1 MKKVLLLVS
10 AIVLAITLGGCDQ
23 NKTTDYSNQII
34 MGRVSLVEG
43 TKITV
48 ELMLNKGDHMMN
60 GPVVD
65 GMDGMENVPPQDPGM
80 PPQEPNGMPPQGQPG
95 GMPPM
100 RPEDNEFNSNGNQYP
115 PMDMN
120 DARNNRFDDKQ
131 NRQFNNLQTLTFDL
145 NDVDVV
151 FENEFAETN
160 DEEIVDITVGMF
172 IRIEFGDNNVIKTVS
187 IQPINDI
194 PPFEGPDEIPFEE
207 DEVPF
212 ENAN

>member
-10 AIVLAITLGGCDQ
+10 AIALAITLGGCDQ
-23 NKTTDYSNQII
+23 DKTTDFSNQTI
-34 MGRVSLVEG
+34 MGRVSSVQG

-48 ELMLNKGDHMMN
+48 ELMLNQGSPMMDSPM
-60 GPVVD
+60 GERV
-65 GMDGMENVPPQDPGM
+65 DGMENIPPQDPEM
-80 PPQEPNGMPPQGQPG
+80 PPQEPN

-100 RPEDNEFNSNGNQYP
+100 RPEDNEFNSNGSKYP

-120 DARNNRFDDKQ
+120 DARNDRFDDKQ
-131 NRQFNNLQTLTFDL
+131 NKQFNSLQTFTFDL

-151 FENEFAETN
+151 FENEFAETS

-172 IRIEFGDNNVIKTVS
+172 VKIEFGDNNVIKTIS
-187 IQPINDI
+187 IQTINDM
-194 PPFEGPDEIPFEE
+194 PPFEGQEEIPFEE

>member
-23 NKTTDYSNQII
+23 DKTTDYSNQII
-34 MGRVSLVEG
+34 MGRVSSIEG

-48 ELMLNKGDHMMN
+48 ELMLNQGGPMMD
-60 GPVVD
+60 GPMGEKV
-65 GMDGMENVPPQDPGM
+65 DGMENVAPQNPGM
-80 PPQEPNGMPPQGQPG
+80 PPQEPNGMPPQEQPG

-100 RPEDNEFNSNGNQYP
+100 RPEDNEFNSNGSQYP

-120 DARNNRFDDKQ
+120 DARNGRFDDKQ
-131 NRQFNNLQTLTFDL
+131 NKQFNNLQTFTFDL

-151 FENEFAETN
+151 FENEFAETS
-160 DEEIVDITVGMF
+160 DEEIVDITIGMF
-172 IRIEFGDNNVIKTVS
+172 VRIEFGDNNVIKTIS
-187 IQPINDI
+187 IQPINDM
-194 PPFEGPDEIPFEE
+194 PSFEGSEEIPFEE

>member
-23 NKTTDYSNQII
+23 DKTTDYSNQTI
-34 MGRVSLVEG
+34 MGRVSSVQG

-48 ELMLNKGDHMMN
+48 ELMLNQGSPMMDSPM
-60 GPVVD
+60 GERVD
-65 GMDGMENVPPQDPGM
+65 GMKNVPPQDPGI
-80 PPQEPNGMPPQGQPG
+80 PPQEPNGMPPQEQPG

-100 RPEDNEFNSNGNQYP
+100 RPEDNEFNSNGSKYP

-120 DARNNRFDDKQ
+120 DARNGRFDDKQ
-131 NRQFNNLQTLTFDL
+131 NKQFNSLQTFTFDL

-151 FENEFAETN
+151 FENEFAETS

-172 IRIEFGDNNVIKTVS
+172 VRIEFGDNNVIKTIS
-187 IQPINDI
+187 IQTINDM
-194 PPFEGPDEIPFEE
+194 PPFEGQEEIPFEE